1 MNFKIAFGIVATLNT
16 SVCCCMLPS
25 YYSGNDISKKKIVVS
40 TVHDESVI
48 ETGYQFYEE
57 GMELQERGANVSA
70 LSKYEAAFFGK
81 EENFQSI
88 LDPKYKEFEKHV
100 NKGKSVDACFFDIIK
115 NSVIS
120 SVASSIA
127 SIFMIQSEF
136 LKAAFWYGVAYVNG
150 NSSARNSFEE
160 AITRYNSSK

>member
-1 MNFKIAFGIVATLNT
+1 MNFKIAFGIVTALNI

-25 YYSGNDISKKKIVVS
+25 YYSGNDTSKKKIVVS
-40 TVHDESVI
+40 TVHDESI
-48 ETGYQFYEE
+48 LETGYQFYEE
-57 GMELQERGANVSA
+57 GMELQESGDNNSA

-81 EENFQSI
+81 EEDFQSI

-100 NKGKSVDACFFDIIK
+100 NKGKSVDECFYDIIK
-115 NSVIS
+115 KSIIS

-127 SIFMIQSEF
+127 SIFMRQSEF
-136 LKAAFWYGVAYVNG
+136 LKAAFWYGIAYVNG

-160 AITRYNSSK
+160 AITYYNSSK